1 MLLHVWC
8 IFLGFSRVCSKNVW
22 HVSLLVHA
30 TELPIAL
37 KLAFL
42 FLLALTR
49 VSQELSQG
57 LVYLIQYLLRVCQQT
72 PKWLVYL
79 CQGSASWSKHALACL
94 GVSFQ
99 GLVGCA
105 PKLFGM
111 CFCQFTTE
119 LLIASKPAFLSCWR
133 LPRLAKSSLRAGV
146 SFQYLLGWSTNSKM
160 AGVSCQGSASW
171 SNMLL
176 HVWCIFLG
184 FSRVCSKIIG
194 VPLLVVN
201 RVANNFKAGF
211 SILLALSKINQ
222 ELCKGWCI
230 FQVRTRVCPQTPKW
244 LVYLVRVQQVGP
256 TCSCMLSVSF
266 QGLVGVASKM
276 YWHVPLLVCQQSC
289 QQLQSW
295 LFKGWSIL
303 LALTRVSPQ
312 SSQKGWC
319 IFLGYLARVVKQTPK
334 WLGVSCLGFS
344 KLVQHALA
352 CLVYLS
358 RFQQGGSKMFGVPL
372 LVHN

>member
-79 CQGSASWSKHALACL
+79 CQGLASWSKHALACL

-119 LLIASKPAFLSCWR
+119 LLIASKLAFLSCWR
-133 LPRLAKSSLRAGV
+133 LPRLAKSSLNGWCIFLVLTRV
-146 SFQYLLGWSTNSKM
+146 CQQTPKWLVYLVRVQQVGPT
-160 AGVSCQGSASW
+160 
-171 SNMLL
+171 MLL
-176 HVWCIFLG
+176 HVLVYLSGVQQGVLPKCIGMCLCQF
-184 FSRVCSKIIG
+184 
-194 VPLLVVN
+194 VN

-230 FQVRTRVCPQTPKW
+230 LSGTYQGVSTNSKMAGV
-244 LVYLVRVQQVGP
+244 
-256 TCSCMLSVSF
+256 SC
-266 QGLVGVASKM
+266 QGLASWSNM
-276 YWHVPLLVCQQSC
+276 LLHVQ
-289 QQLQSW
+289 
-295 LFKGWSIL
+295 
-303 LALTRVSPQ
+303 
-312 SSQKGWC
+312 C
-319 IFLGYLARVVKQTPK
+319 IFLGFSRVAPKLLVCLCQLSTELPTTSK
-334 WLGVSCLGFS
+334 WLFY
-344 KLVQHALA
+344 LVGT
-352 CLVYLS
+352 
-358 RFQQGGSKMFGVPL
+358 QQD
-372 LVHN
+372 